1 MSNRVILS
9 HGTALKVARWA
20 SPHGVEFECTRSCV
34 VPEAPRH
41 PSDVLAAVEA
51 TDMPHRDLA
60 QRLLNEDC
68 VHVLVGKR
76 AGCRVNKRLVS
87 HLCTGTLPRQPFVRI
102 AEDLYAAVPN
112 LALCQKAALE
122 KDAVALLLLLWEA
135 CGTYQTSATGFAER
149 YQMTPATTFRSLA
162 LFVASNTTVRGAR
175 KIARLLRYV
184 SAYAASPREAQL
196 ALLLGLPLLYG
207 GYNLGIPQ
215 MNWRVEAKGEA
226 RSIARR
232 GHFRCD
238 LCWPEARIDVE
249 YQSREM
255 HGGEEKRV
263 NDSRRVNAL
272 TEMGWTVVG
281 VTGDE
286 LASITATDAIADALR
301 KRLGKRACRVDEA
314 LLARR
319 IQLRSRLGLPT
330 RWE

>member
-1 MSNRVILS
+1 MSSRVILG

-20 SPHGVEFECTRSCV
+20 SLHGIELERTRSCV

-41 PSDVLAAVEA
+41 PSDVFDAVRAAGVL
-51 TDMPHRDLA
+51 HRDLA
-60 QRLLNEDC
+60 RLLLNEDR
-68 VHVLVGKR
+68 VHVLVNKR

-87 HLCTGTLPRQPFVRI
+87 HLCTGALPRQPFACV
-102 AEDLYAAVPN
+102 AKDLYAAVPN
-112 LALCQKAALE
+112 FALCQKAALE

-149 YQMTPATTFRSLA
+149 YQVTPITTFRSLA
-162 LFVASNTTVRGAR
+162 LFVASNSAVRGAR

-196 ALLLGLPLLYG
+196 ALLLGLPLRYG

-232 GHFRCD
+232 SHFRCD
-238 LCWPEARIDVE
+238 LCWPEARIDME

-263 NDSRRVNAL
+263 DDSRRANAL

-319 IQLRSRLGLPT
+319 MQLRSRLGLST
-330 RWE
+330 RWD

>member
-20 SPHGVEFECTRSCV
+20 SPHGVEFERTRSCV
-34 VPEAPRH
+34 VPGAPRH

-102 AEDLYAAVPN
+102 AEELYAAVPN

-122 KDAVALLLLLWEA
+122 KDAVALLL
-135 CGTYQTSATGFAER
+135 
-149 YQMTPATTFRSLA
+149 
-162 LFVASNTTVRGAR
+162 
-175 KIARLLRYV
+175 
-184 SAYAASPREAQL
+184 
-196 ALLLGLPLLYG
+196 GLPLRYG

-215 MNWRVEAKGEA
+215 MNWRVEEKGEA

-319 IQLRSRLGLPT
+319 MQLRSRLGLPT